1 MIPMITEQAANY
13 LSDVIIKTL
22 DIVCKTETK
31 ELATKPI
38 NQWNT
43 QGTLV
48 SLKRADELYKR
59 SWKGN
64 DESL

>member
-1 MIPMITEQAANY
+1 MIPMDTEQAANY
-13 LSDVIIKTL
+13 LSDVITKTL
-22 DIVCKTETK
+22 DLVCKTEIK
-31 ELATKPI
+31 ELASKPF

-48 SLKRADELYKR
+48 SLKRANELYKR
-59 SWKGN
+59 AKKGS